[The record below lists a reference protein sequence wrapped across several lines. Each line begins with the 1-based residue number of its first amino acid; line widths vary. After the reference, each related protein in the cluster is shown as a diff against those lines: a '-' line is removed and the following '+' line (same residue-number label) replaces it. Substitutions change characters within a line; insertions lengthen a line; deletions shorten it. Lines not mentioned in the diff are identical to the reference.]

1 MERERPIASVSPF
14 FLPVSAFIF
23 YHHMHLVCGDCTHR
37 IRYDSWQNCAL
48 SKTGFLLWIFL
59 FLFLFIYLFFFGGG
73 GFLFL
78 TRRVA
83 TPRHLFCGPSIVY
96 VFLRF
101 FDCCADWD
109 QSCDGWTCFDRSAKA
124 ERLCALSDR
133 VYSFLYFAR
142 AHRVRHYYFKYS
154 LIYSIKKKK
163 KRFCLPCLT
172 RE

>member
-1 MERERPIASVSPF
+1 MMERKRPIASVSPF
-14 FLPVSAFIF
+14 FCPFPRLFFIIICIWF
-23 YHHMHLVCGDCTHR
+23 VETALIALDM
-37 IRYDSWQNCAL
+37 IRD
-48 SKTGFLLWIFL
+48 KTVRSPKPDFL
-59 FLFLFIYLFFFGGG
+59 FGSFYFYFYLFFFFFGG

-109 QSCDGWTCFDRSAKA
+109 QSCDGCTCFDRSAKA
-124 ERLCALSDR
+124 ERLCTLSDR